1 MGLGRADPVDGVPA
15 AGEEHRDRQPRRPRG
30 FKHHLQPSSRRR
42 PLKSGLLGLG
52 QAVHGR
58 HGLAAAYHAAVA
70 SQHPHRVLAD
80 YPQVDPD
87 QPPLVHRCL
96 LAVVV
101 CPPAAPRATLHDHGP
116 KATAP
121 LPAPTTAPTHVLQP
135 APAATGR
142 ATSLIRGIRGR
153 PRVAIR
159 ATGHGA
165 LGAVPRAVLDATPG
179 TNREAYATLRPRYG
193 SSTGVP
199 YMSSKDRL
207 KRQSANDPVL
217 PLPHDTPARRHAAWT
232 PPQRARQGR

>member
-58 HGLAAAYHAAVA
+58 HGLAAAHHAAVA

-101 CPPAAPRATLHDHGP
+101 CCSGGPTGDAPRPRSQGDGTATGTDDGSHSC
-116 KATAP
+116 
-121 LPAPTTAPTHVLQP
+121 
-135 APAATGR
+135 AATGP
-142 ATSLIRGIRGR
+142 SLNG
-153 PRVAIR
+153 P
-159 ATGHGA
+159 GHFPHPGHPWPAKGGNQSNGA
-165 LGAVPRAVLDATPG
+165 WRLGAVPRAVLDATPG
-179 TNREAYATLRPRYG
+179 TNREAYATLGPRYG

-199 YMSSKDRL
+199 YMSRGL
-207 KRQSANDPVL
+207 ARPRQAPS
-217 PLPHDTPARRHAAWT
+217 
-232 PPQRARQGR
+232 G